1 MAEELKSIETENI
14 AQTIAKEFKSPLEII
29 NKEYTEIVYALPPG
43 WTTQDYDFE
52 HLLNKPRRKRAE
64 IKLSDTESFIEYVAS
79 QGDETHCNIYCK
91 ADFEKGDIAFLSV
104 INDHGTNA
112 DGQRW
117 RDHTAVYWPKN
128 SVEWK
133 RWSANDKN
141 QMNQLEFATF
151 IEDNLD
157 DIAPVD
163 GMPSRADL
171 LEMILKFESNQDS
184 RLKQHVRLQ
193 SGGIELNFVNND
205 DEQTI
210 QRMKMF
216 EKISIGI
223 PVFDNEKNNYRID
236 ARLRYRTREGK
247 LTFWYEL
254 IRADKVFKA
263 AAQNMISEIKT
274 GTGFGFYF
282 GDPNL

>member
-1 MAEELKSIETENI
+1 MTQELKSIETENI
-14 AQTIAKEFKSPLEII
+14 AQTIAKEFKAPSQII
-29 NKEYTEIVYALPPG
+29 NKDETAIVYALPPG
-43 WTTQDYDFE
+43 WTTEDYDFE
-52 HLLNKPRRKRAE
+52 YLLKTPRRKKAE
-64 IKLSDTESFIEYVAS
+64 ITLSDTESFIEYVA
-79 QGDETHCNIYCK
+79 THGGEENCNIYCK
-91 ADFEKGDIAFLSV
+91 ADFESGGIAFLAV
-104 INDHGTNA
+104 LNDHSSNLN
-112 DGQRW
+112 GQMW
-117 RDHTAVYWPKN
+117 RDHTALYTPEK

-133 RWSANDKN
+133 RWAANDKK

-171 LEMILKFESNQDS
+171 LEMILKFEANQDS

-223 PVFDNEKNNYRID
+223 PVFDNDKNNYRID

-263 AAQNMISEIKT
+263 AAENMINEIKT

>member
-1 MAEELKSIETENI
+1 MTQELKSIETENI
-14 AQTIAKEFKSPLEII
+14 AQTIAKEFKAPSQII
-29 NKEYTEIVYALPPG
+29 NKDETAIVYALPPG
-43 WTTQDYDFE
+43 WTTEDYDFE
-52 HLLNKPRRKRAE
+52 YLLKTPRRKKAR
-64 IKLSDTESFIEYVAS
+64 IKLNDTESFIDYVGS
-79 QGDETHCNIYCK
+79 HGDETHCNIYCK
-91 ADFEKGDIAFLSV
+91 ADFESGCIAFLAV
-104 INDHGTNA
+104 LNDHSSNIN
-112 DGQRW
+112 GQMW
-117 RDHTAVYWPKN
+117 RDHTALYTPEK
-128 SVEWK
+128 SLELK
-133 RWSANDKN
+133 RWTANDKK

-171 LEMILKFESNQDS
+171 LEMILKFEANQDL

-193 SGGIELNFVNND
+193 SGGIELNFINND

-210 QRMKMF
+210 KRMKMF

-223 PVFDNEKNNYRID
+223 PVFDNDKNNYRID
-236 ARLRYRTREGK
+236 ARLKYRTREGK

-263 AAQNMISEIKT
+263 AAQNMINEIKI
-274 GTGFGFYF
+274 GTGFSFYF

>member
-1 MAEELKSIETENI
+1 MTQELKSIETENI
-14 AQTIAKEFKSPLEII
+14 AQTIAKEFKAPSQII
-29 NKEYTEIVYALPPG
+29 NKDETAIVYALPPG
-43 WTTQDYDFE
+43 WTTEDYDFE
-52 HLLNKPRRKRAE
+52 YLLKTPRRKTAK
-64 IKLSDTESFIEYVAS
+64 IKLNDTESFIEYVAIHGS
-79 QGDETHCNIYCK
+79 EENCNIYCK
-91 ADFEKGDIAFLSV
+91 ADFESGGIAFLAV
-104 INDHGTNA
+104 LNDHSSNLN
-112 DGQRW
+112 GQMW
-117 RDHTAVYWPKN
+117 RDHTALYTPEK

-133 RWSANDKN
+133 RWTGNDKE

-163 GMPSRADL
+163 GMPSRSDL
-171 LEMILKFESNQDS
+171 LEMILKFEANQDS

-223 PVFDNEKNNYRID
+223 PVFDNDKNNYRLD

-263 AAQNMISEIKT
+263 AVENMINEIKI

>member
-1 MAEELKSIETENI
+1 MTQELKSIETENI
-14 AQTIAKEFKSPLEII
+14 AQTIAKEVKAPSQII
-29 NKEYTEIVYALPPG
+29 NKDETAIVYALPPG
-43 WTTQDYDFE
+43 WSTKDYNFE
-52 HLLNKPRRKRAE
+52 YLLKTPRRKTAK
-64 IKLSDTESFIEYVAS
+64 IKLNDTESFIEYVVT
-79 QGDETHCNIYCK
+79 QGDEEHCNIYCK
-91 ADFEKGDIAFLSV
+91 ADFESGGIAFLAV
-104 INDHGTNA
+104 LNDHSSNIN
-112 DGQRW
+112 GQMW
-117 RDHTAVYWPKN
+117 RDHTALYTPEK

-133 RWSANDKN
+133 RWAANDKK

-171 LEMILKFESNQDS
+171 LEMILKFEANQDS

>member
-1 MAEELKSIETENI
+1 MTEELKSIETENI
-14 AQTIAKEFKSPLEII
+14 AQTIAKEFKSPVQVI
-29 NKEYTEIVYALPPG
+29 NKEETAIVCALPPG
-43 WTTQDYDFE
+43 WSTEDYDFE
-52 HLLNKPRRKRAE
+52 YLLKTPRRKTAK
-64 IKLSDTESFIEYVAS
+64 ITLNDTESFIEYVAS
-79 QGDETHCNIYCK
+79 HGDEENCNIYCK
-91 ADFEKGDIAFLSV
+91 ADFERSDIRLVAV
-104 INDHGTNA
+104 INDHGANA

-117 RDHTAVYWPKN
+117 RDHIAVYCPKN

-133 RWSANDKN
+133 RWAANDKK

-171 LEMILKFESNQDS
+171 LEMILKFEANQDS
-184 RLKQHVRLQ
+184 RLKQHIRLQ

-223 PVFDNEKNNYRID
+223 PVFDNDKNNYRID
-236 ARLRYRTREGK
+236 ASLRYRTREGK

-263 AAQNMISEIKT
+263 AAENMIGEIKIE
-274 GTGFGFYF
+274 TGFCFYF

>member
-1 MAEELKSIETENI
+1 MAEEIKSIETENI
-14 AQTIAKEFKSPLEII
+14 AQTIAKEFKAPVQII
-29 NKEYTEIVYALPPG
+29 NKDETAIFYALPPD
-43 WTTQDYDFE
+43 WSTEDYDFE
-52 HLLNKPRRKRAE
+52 YLLKTPRRKKAK
-64 IKLSDTESFIEYVAS
+64 ITLSDTESFIDYVATN
-79 QGDETHCNIYCK
+79 GDEEHCNIYCK
-91 ADFEKGDIAFLSV
+91 ADFELNDIAFLAV
-104 INDHGTNA
+104 LNDHGQNSN
-112 DGQRW
+112 GQMW
-117 RDHTAVYWPKN
+117 RDHTALYKPKN
-128 SVEWK
+128 SVELK
-133 RWSANDKN
+133 RWTANDKK
-141 QMNQLEFATF
+141 QMNQLEFATL

-157 DIAPVD
+157 DIAQVD

-171 LEMILKFESNQDS
+171 LEMILKFEANQDS

-263 AAQNMISEIKT
+263 AAQNMINEIKT
-274 GTGFGFYF
+274 GTGFSFYF
-282 GDPNL
+282 GDPNI

>member
-1 MAEELKSIETENI
+1 MTQELKSIETENI
-14 AQTIAKEFKSPLEII
+14 AQTIAKEFKSPVQVI
-29 NKEYTEIVYALPPG
+29 NKEETAIVYALPPG
-43 WTTQDYDFE
+43 WSTKDYDFE
-52 HLLNKPRRKRAE
+52 YLLKTPRRKTAK
-64 IKLSDTESFIEYVAS
+64 ITLNDTESFIEYVAS
-79 QGDETHCNIYCK
+79 HGDEENCNIYCK
-91 ADFEKGDIAFLSV
+91 ADFERSDIGLVAV
-104 INDHGTNA
+104 INDHGSNTDNP
-112 DGQRW
+112 RW
-117 RDHTAVYWPKN
+117 RDHIAVYCPKN

-133 RWSANDKN
+133 RWAANDKK

-171 LEMILKFESNQDS
+171 LEMILKFEANQDS

-223 PVFDNEKNNYRID
+223 PVFDNDKNNYRID

-263 AAQNMISEIKT
+263 AAQNMINEIKI
-274 GTGFGFYF
+274 GTEFGFYF